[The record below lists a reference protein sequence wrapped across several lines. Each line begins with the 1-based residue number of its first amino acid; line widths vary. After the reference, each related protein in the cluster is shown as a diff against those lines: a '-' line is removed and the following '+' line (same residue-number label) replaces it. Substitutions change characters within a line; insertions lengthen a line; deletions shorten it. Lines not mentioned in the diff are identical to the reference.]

1 MTGKKETDISWR
13 HTSVV
18 VRADIFSK
26 AHEQGI
32 DISNVCNMAL
42 ADLLGVDYRQQH
54 LDKVPVTR
62 PVIIAQNA
70 PPTEGKELAQV
81 THPAGHSPVI
91 NADDPTASLTVRTA
105 KQQPKIRP
113 VPKETEPVA
122 APTERKEVAPILPAT
137 PTALLG
143 KVKKSAA
150 GKAQKDNGLKKFV
163 STKIARSD
171 AGNAVISKDDMYQAF
186 ARFCREHKCTMV
198 PDQKAFSIALKNKF
212 AFFDKTISGNPSWVN
227 VRLK

>member
-18 VRADIFSK
+18 LRADIFSK
-26 AHEQGI
+26 AHEQNL

-42 ADLLGVDYRQQH
+42 ANLLGVDYRHQH
-54 LDKVPVTR
+54 LDNVPVAR

-70 PPTEGKELAQV
+70 PAKEGKVLAQG

-105 KQQPKIRP
+105 KQQPKTRP
-113 VPKETEPVA
+113 IPKETEPA
-122 APTERKEVAPILPAT
+122 DALPEKKEVAPLSPAA
-137 PTALLG
+137 PAAPAG
-143 KVKKSAA
+143 KAKKTTA

-171 AGNAVISKDDMYQAF
+171 TVDAVISKDDMYQAF
-186 ARFCREHKCTMV
+186 ARFCREHKIAQV
-198 PDQKAFSIALKNKF
+198 PDQKAFSITLKNKF
-212 AFFDKTISGNPSWVN
+212 AFFDKTISGNPSWIN

>member
-18 VRADIFSK
+18 LRADIFSK
-26 AHEQGI
+26 AHEQNI
-32 DISNVCNMAL
+32 DISNVCNMTL
-42 ADLLGVDYRQQH
+42 ADLLGVDYRPQH
-54 LDKVPVTR
+54 LNNVPVTR
-62 PVIIAQNA
+62 PVIIAQN
-70 PPTEGKELAQV
+70 PPATEGKVHAQG

-91 NADDPTASLTVRTA
+91 NADDPAASLTVRTA
-105 KQQPKIRP
+105 KQQPKTRP
-113 VPKETEPVA
+113 AAKEPEPVT
-122 APTERKEVAPILPAT
+122 APPEKKEVAPLSPA
-137 PTALLG
+137 G
-143 KVKKSAA
+143 KAKKPAA
-150 GKAQKDNGLKKFV
+150 GKAQKDDGLKKFV

-171 AGNAVISKDDMYQAF
+171 TGDAVISKDDMYQAF
-186 ARFCREHKCTMV
+186 ARFCREHKIAQV